1 MYKGHVIIR
10 PLITEKTMREVEK
23 GKYTFAVN
31 NGVDK
36 TMIKKVVEE
45 HFGVSVTGI
54 ATTRVKGR
62 TKRVGQRRV
71 ETNDQTWKK
80 ATVSLKKGDK
90 IDIFSVGK

>member
-1 MYKGHVIIR
+1 
-10 PLITEKTMREVEK
+10 MREVEK

-31 NGVDK
+31 NGIDK
-36 TMIKKVVEE
+36 TTVKKIVED
-45 HFGVSVTGI
+45 HFGVTVTGI
-54 ATTRVKGR
+54 VTTRVKGR

-71 ETNDQTWKK
+71 EVNDKTWKK